1 MVCKERP
8 LMLDRA
14 SFDCESFVY
23 VSWNRLKTIFCLI
36 ESKNIL
42 ERKTKKIFWLFHDTL
57 HNSLENFERVQ
68 RKRQLKRPVT
78 DANLICHIRFYGQF
92 SKLQNFLI
100 LMTLLCDSSHK
111 LTSYLN
117 LWWNQQNRPNYDC
130 WCFYFHL
137 MFNSFTNFI

>member
-1 MVCKERP
+1 MRCSLFLPTSVYWWYAKKDHLCSIVHRLIVSRLFMYHEIGWR
-8 LMLDRA
+8 R
-14 SFDCESFVY
+14 FFVSSK
-23 VSWNRLKTIFCLI
+23 VKTYW
-36 ESKNIL
+36 KG
-42 ERKTKKIFWLFHDTL
+42 K
-57 HNSLENFERVQ
+57 
-68 RKRQLKRPVT
+68 RKRYSGFSMILYITLLKISREFKENANSKRPVT

-130 WCFYFHL
+130 
-137 MFNSFTNFI
+137 